1 MPTYVYKAKN
11 LHNEEMA
18 GEFAGNSLDE
28 LKSMLHEKGFFLVD
42 HDESGTKVSFTGLGN
57 KKVKSKEISLFC
69 RQFAVILQAGIT
81 IVEAI
86 SILKEQVQNKRLQQV
101 LGEMFEELQKGKILS
116 AAMEMYKDVFP
127 EFLRNMVHVGEA
139 SGSLDSVMNRM
150 ADYYEMDTKVRKKV
164 KSALSY
170 PIVLLVLTIGVVILM
185 MVGILPKFADMLGKN
200 GAKMPGITKAVM
212 GVSNF
217 FVNNIVIILIV
228 ILGSVVGLTYYFKKT
243 TKGRYT
249 FDGMKLKAPLIK
261 KVTTKVITSRF
272 ARSMAI
278 LLKSGIPIVTVVDIL
293 GNLIGNKVVEE
304 KFKACQSEINEGH
317 GIAGPIKRLDIF
329 PPLLI
334 NMIAVGENTGELDE
348 MLTRT
353 AGFFDEEVEDAI
365 GKLTAAIQPIMI
377 IILAGVIGVII
388 LSIMLPML
396 SMMNAIS

>member
-18 GEFAGNSLDE
+18 GEFIGNSLDE

>member
-18 GEFAGNSLDE
+18 GEFIGNSLDE
-28 LKSMLHEKGFFLVD
+28 LKGMLHEKGFFLVD
-42 HDESGTKVSFTGLGN
+42 HDESGTKVTFSGFGG
-57 KKVKSKEISLFC
+57 KVKSKDISLFC
-69 RQFAVILQAGIT
+69 RQFSVILQAGIT
-81 IVEAI
+81 IVEAV
-86 SILKEQVQNKRLQQV
+86 SILSEQVTNKKLKLV
-101 LGEMFEELQKGKILS
+101 LSDIFEELQKGKILS
-116 AAMEMYKDVFP
+116 TAMEMHKEVFP

-150 ADYYEMDTKVRKKV
+150 ADYYEMDTKVKKKV
-164 KSALSY
+164 KSALTY
-170 PIVLLVLTIGVVILM
+170 PIVLLILTIGVVILM
-185 MVGILPKFADMLGKN
+185 MVAVIPMFAGMLSQN
-200 GAKMPGITKAVM
+200 GASMPGITKAVM
-212 GVSNF
+212 GISDF
-217 FVNNIVIILIV
+217 FVNNLIIILIV
-228 ILGSVVGLTYYFKKT
+228 ILGGIIGLSYYFKQT
-243 TKGRYT
+243 SKGRYT
-249 FDGMKLKAPLIK
+249 LDGIKLKAPLVK
-261 KVTTKVITSRF
+261 KVTVKVITSRF

-293 GNLIGNKVVEE
+293 GDLIGNRVVEE
-304 KFKACQSEINEGH
+304 KFKTCQSEINEGH
-317 GIAGPIKRLDIF
+317 GIAGPIKRLGIF

-396 SMMNAIS
+396 SMMKAIS

>member
-18 GEFAGNSLDE
+18 GEFIGNSLDE
-28 LKSMLHEKGFFLVD
+28 LKGMLHEKGFFLVD
-42 HDESGTKVSFTGLGN
+42 HDESGTKVTFSAFGG
-57 KKVKSKEISLFC
+57 KVKSKDISLFC
-69 RQFAVILQAGIT
+69 RQFSVILQAGIT
-81 IVEAI
+81 IVEAV
-86 SILKEQVQNKRLQQV
+86 SILSEQVTNKKLKLV
-101 LGEMFEELQKGKILS
+101 LSDIFEELQKGKILS
-116 AAMEMYKDVFP
+116 TAMEMHKEVFP

-150 ADYYEMDTKVRKKV
+150 ADYYEMDTKVKKKV
-164 KSALSY
+164 KSALTY

-185 MVGILPKFADMLGKN
+185 MVAVLPMFAGMLSQN
-200 GAKMPGITKAVM
+200 GASMPGITKAVM
-212 GVSNF
+212 GISDF
-217 FVNNIVIILIV
+217 FVNNLIIIL
-228 ILGSVVGLTYYFKKT
+228 VVLFVSIIGFSYYFKQT
-243 TKGRYT
+243 TKGRIT
-249 FDGMKLKAPLIK
+249 LDGIKLKAPLVK
-261 KVTTKVITSRF
+261 KVTVKVITSRF

-293 GNLIGNKVVEE
+293 GSLIGNRVVEE

-317 GIAGPIKRLDIF
+317 GIAGPIKRLGIF

-396 SMMNAIS
+396 SMMKSIK

>member
-18 GEFAGNSLDE
+18 GEFIGSNLDE
-28 LKSMLHEKGFFLVD
+28 LKGMLHEKGFFLVD
-42 HDESGTKVSFTGLGN
+42 HDESGTKVSFSGFGG
-57 KKVKSKEISLFC
+57 KVKPKELAIFC

-81 IVEAI
+81 IVEAV
-86 SILKEQVQNKRLQQV
+86 SILSEQVQNKKLKQV
-101 LGEMFEELQKGKILS
+101 LKDMFEELQKGKILS
-116 AAMEMYKDVFP
+116 TAMEMNKEVFP

-150 ADYYEMDTKVRKKV
+150 ADYYEMDSKV
-164 KSALSY
+164 KKKLKSAMTY
-170 PIVLLVLTIGVVILM
+170 PIVLLILTIGVLILM
-185 MVGILPKFADMLGKN
+185 MVAVLPMFAGMLSQN
-200 GAKMPGITKAVM
+200 GASMPGITKAVM
-212 GVSNF
+212 SISDF
-217 FVNNIVIILIV
+217 FVNNLIIILV
-228 ILGSVVGLTYYFKKT
+228 VLFGSIIGFSYYFKQT
-243 TKGRYT
+243 TKGRIT
-249 FDGMKLKAPLIK
+249 LDGIKLKAPLVK
-261 KVTTKVITSRF
+261 KVTVKVITSRF

-293 GNLIGNKVVEE
+293 GDLIGNKVVEE

-317 GIAGPIKRLDIF
+317 GIAGPIKRLGIF

-396 SMMNAIS
+396 SMMKSIQ

>member
-18 GEFAGNSLDE
+18 GEFAGNNLDE

-42 HDESGTKVSFTGLGN
+42 HDESGTKVSFSGFGG
-57 KKVKSKEISLFC
+57 KVKSKDISLFC
-69 RQFAVILQAGIT
+69 RQFSVILQAGIT
-81 IVEAI
+81 IVEAV
-86 SILKEQVQNKRLQQV
+86 SILSEQVTNKKLKQV
-101 LGEMFEELQKGKILS
+101 LSEMFEELQKGKILS
-116 AAMEMYKDVFP
+116 AAMEMHKEVFP

-150 ADYYEMDTKVRKKV
+150 ADYYEMDTKVKKKV
-164 KSALSY
+164 KSALTY
-170 PIVLLVLTIGVVILM
+170 PIVLLILTIGVVILM
-185 MVGILPKFADMLGKN
+185 MVAVIPMFAGMLSQN
-200 GAKMPGITKAVM
+200 GASMPGITKAVM
-212 GVSNF
+212 GISDF
-217 FVNNIVIILIV
+217 FVNNLPIIVIIIF
-228 ILGSVVGLTYYFKKT
+228 GSIIGLSYYFKKT

-249 FDGMKLKAPLIK
+249 LDGIKLKAPLVK
-261 KVTTKVITSRF
+261 KVTVKVITSRF

-278 LLKSGIPIVTVVDIL
+278 LLKSGIPIVTVIDIL
-293 GNLIGNKVVEE
+293 GNLIGNRVVEE
-304 KFKACQSEINEGH
+304 KFKSCQSEINEGH
-317 GIAGPIKRLDIF
+317 GIAGPIKRLGIF

-377 IILAGVIGVII
+377 VILAGVIGVII

-396 SMMNAIS
+396 SMMKSIS